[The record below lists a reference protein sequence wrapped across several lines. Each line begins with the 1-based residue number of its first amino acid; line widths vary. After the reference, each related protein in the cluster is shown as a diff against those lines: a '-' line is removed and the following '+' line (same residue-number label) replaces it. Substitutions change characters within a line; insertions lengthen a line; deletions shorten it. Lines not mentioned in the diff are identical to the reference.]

1 MPEENRSN
9 GGVPSPRE
17 IHWRRVLDRWKTSGL
32 DGRAFCRR
40 EGLSEPSFYA
50 WRRRIGRHAAGSDGP
65 VEAPRPSRRPE
76 SMRLVPV
83 NMVAA
88 TSPFEVILPGG
99 RIVRVA
105 SDFDA
110 GALKR
115 LLDVLGSAA
124 C

>member
-1 MPEENRSN
+1 MPNRR
-9 GGVPSPRE
+9 PDPDRE
-17 IHWRRVLDRWKTSGL
+17 RMWRKRLARWKASGL

-40 EGLSEPSFYA
+40 EGLTEPSFYA
-50 WRRRIGRHAAGSDGP
+50 WKRRIGLREAQPNGP
-65 VEAPRPSRRPE
+65 VESPRPSRRPD

-83 NMVAA
+83 TMAAA

-99 RIVRVA
+99 RLVRVA

-110 GALKR
+110 DALKR
-115 LLDVLGSAA
+115 LLDVLAGAA